1 MHHNFHSLMIR
12 KNVALNTNTSIAK
25 RHPINKLLTQDPVGV
40 VHSRRYLISPAIIL
54 EILLPAGPWVKIK
67 YFQEFSRQSIVID
80 RDQVMNHQFSISIW
94 FPHSLVQGYKKRY
107 TMQKLLQKRNNKNT
121 VFLSVLFYLKRIIE
135 RIRSSGV
142 RVSLKSRQTS
152 LAIFSDVSLS
162 PRPQWASSRLARP
175 AVVVMKAGGV
185 TQC

>member
-54 EILLPAGPWVKIK
+54 EIMPEGPWVKIK

-94 FPHSLVQGYKKRY
+94 FPHSLVQGYKKSIICKNSCKKEEK
-107 TMQKLLQKRNNKNT
+107 TLSIFLLFFST
-121 VFLSVLFYLKRIIE
+121 LK
-135 RIRSSGV
+135 G
-142 RVSLKSRQTS
+142 L
-152 LAIFSDVSLS
+152 
-162 PRPQWASSRLARP
+162 
-175 AVVVMKAGGV
+175 
-185 TQC
+185 